1 MHLFRILAVCIF
13 ITSCG
18 GGGGGG
24 SPAVPFALT
33 LASNSFSTDED
44 TSYSGSFAASA
55 NETVTLEYL
64 LTETT
69 SNGSLSFS
77 NTANIV
83 YNPKDSASYLY
94 LAKIFKIE
102 EDKRQEEKNIKT
114 TLLLDPKNEEAMFLL
129 IDMELERSNFSKAD
143 ELSKDFKKICVDMCE
158 KIASIESRLKDFER
172 KDAS

>member
-1 MHLFRILAVCIF
+1 MKYLILIF
-13 ITSCG
+13 I
-18 GGGGGG
+18 
-24 SPAVPFALT
+24 FI
-33 LASNSFSTDED
+33 SFSL
-44 TSYSGSFAASA
+44 FAKA
-55 NETVTLEYL
+55 NENNFFKEAKDLFDKEKYEDSKFL
-64 LTETT
+64 
-69 SNGSLSFS
+69 FHR
-77 NTANIV
+77 NIV

-143 ELSKDFKKICVDMCE
+143 ELSKDFKKICVDMCK
-158 KIASIESRLKDFER
+158 KIVSIESRLKDFER

>member
-1 MHLFRILAVCIF
+1 MKYLILIF
-13 ITSCG
+13 TFI
-18 GGGGGG
+18 
-24 SPAVPFALT
+24 
-33 LASNSFSTDED
+33 SFS
-44 TSYSGSFAASA
+44 FLAKA
-55 NETVTLEYL
+55 NENNFFKEAKDLFDKEKYEDSKFL
-64 LTETT
+64 
-69 SNGSLSFS
+69 FHR
-77 NTANIV
+77 NIV
-83 YNPKDSASYLY
+83 YNPKDTASYLY

-143 ELSKDFKKICVDMCE
+143 ELSKDFKKICVNMCG

>member
-1 MHLFRILAVCIF
+1 MFKKKNLLIIILSIFCIF
-13 ITSCG
+13 
-18 GGGGGG
+18 
-24 SPAVPFALT
+24 
-33 LASNSFSTDED
+33 NS
-44 TSYSGSFAASA
+44 A
-55 NETVTLEYL
+55 
-64 LTETT
+64 
-69 SNGSLSFS
+69 FS
-77 NTANIV
+77 NESFFSKAKKEYDKKKFEESKFLFQRNIV
-83 YNPKDSASYLY
+83 YNPKDSVSYLY

>member
-1 MHLFRILAVCIF
+1 MKYLILIF
-13 ITSCG
+13 TFI
-18 GGGGGG
+18 
-24 SPAVPFALT
+24 
-33 LASNSFSTDED
+33 SFSL
-44 TSYSGSFAASA
+44 FAKA
-55 NETVTLEYL
+55 NENNFFNEAKDLFEKKKYEDSKFL
-64 LTETT
+64 
-69 SNGSLSFS
+69 FHR
-77 NTANIV
+77 NIV

-143 ELSKDFKKICVDMCE
+143 ELSKDFKKICEDMCE

>member
-1 MHLFRILAVCIF
+1 MKYLILIF
-13 ITSCG
+13 TFI
-18 GGGGGG
+18 
-24 SPAVPFALT
+24 
-33 LASNSFSTDED
+33 SFSL
-44 TSYSGSFAASA
+44 FAKA
-55 NETVTLEYL
+55 NENNFFKEAKDLFDNEKYEDSKFL
-64 LTETT
+64 
-69 SNGSLSFS
+69 FHR
-77 NTANIV
+77 NIV
-83 YNPKDSASYLY
+83 YNPKDSVSYLY